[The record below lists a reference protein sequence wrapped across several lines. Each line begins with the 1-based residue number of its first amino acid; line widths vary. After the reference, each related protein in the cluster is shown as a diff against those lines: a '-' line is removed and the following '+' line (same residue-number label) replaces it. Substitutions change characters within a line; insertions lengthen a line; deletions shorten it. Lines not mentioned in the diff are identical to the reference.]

1 MRFHPNPFNKN
12 KIPYKPPLTTREA
25 PELSSPR
32 FSEKILSTFSYKILP
47 LVSRKAL
54 SPSSDNKSIEN
65 FDDFLNNCSELRRQV
80 TKASRKINSK
90 FIDRTLTKKFYKEG
104 KEAIRNE
111 DYFKGALKIEEK
123 LRQKSCEDPQETNE
137 NIKNAG
143 RSSMATN
150 LQRILSPEN
159 ASSQQTFEFLSSNKR
174 GFGSLAVIGNKK
186 KSKYKVKNTQ
196 IKINFDKNN
205 LESLKCLDIINEN
218 RGNTTA
224 NYRNKSCFY
233 EGDKGEYDMI
243 SVMKKVN
250 SGKKI
255 ELNSQLPTLKL
266 ATMITRKAKMDAN
279 QLFTSSKRI
288 NRLVAKKSK
297 G

>member
-1 MRFHPNPFNKN
+1 MRFHPNPLSKN
-12 KIPYKPPLTTREA
+12 KIAYKPPLTTREA

-47 LVSRKAL
+47 LVSGKVL
-54 SPSSDNKSIEN
+54 SPSSDSKSIEN

-80 TKASRKINSK
+80 TKASQKINSK

-104 KEAIRNE
+104 KETIRNK

-123 LRQKSCEDPQETNE
+123 LRQKSCEDPHETNE
-137 NIKNAG
+137 NIKNAVEI
-143 RSSMATN
+143 SMATN

-159 ASSQQTFEFLSSNKR
+159 VSSKQTIEFLNSNKR
-174 GFGSLAVIGNKK
+174 GFGSLEVIGSKK

-205 LESLKCLDIINEN
+205 LESLKCLDTINEN
-218 RGNTTA
+218 RGNTVA
-224 NYRNKSCFY
+224 NYRNRSCFF
-233 EGDKGEYDMI
+233 EGDKGEYDFI

-250 SGKKI
+250 TGRKN
-255 ELNSQLPTLKL
+255 EMNSQLPTLKL
-266 ATMITRKAKMDAN
+266 ATMIARKAKMDAN
-279 QLFTSSKRI
+279 QLFTSSKRVDRVI
-288 NRLVAKKSK
+288 RKKLK

>member
-1 MRFHPNPFNKN
+1 MVFHPNPFSKN
-12 KIPYKPPLTTREA
+12 KIAYKPPLTTREA
-25 PELSSPR
+25 PELSSPH
-32 FSEKILSTFSYKILP
+32 FSEKILSTFSYKVLP
-47 LVSRKAL
+47 LVSRKVL

-65 FDDFLNNCSELRRQV
+65 FDDFLNNCCELRRQV

-123 LRQKSCEDPQETNE
+123 LRQKSCEHPQEANE
-137 NIKNAG
+137 NIKNAVG
-143 RSSMATN
+143 TSVAMN
-150 LQRILSPEN
+150 FQRILNPEN
-159 ASSQQTFEFLSSNKR
+159 VSSQQALEFLSSNKR

-186 KSKYKVKNTQ
+186 KSKYKVKNTE

-205 LESLKCLDIINEN
+205 LESLKCLDTINEN

-224 NYRNKSCFY
+224 NYRNKSCCF
-233 EGDKGEYDMI
+233 EGEYDMI

-266 ATMITRKAKMDAN
+266 ATMIARKAKMDAN
-279 QLFTSSKRI
+279 QLFTSSKRV
-288 NRLVAKKSK
+288 NRLVCKKSK